1 MANTLTKS
9 ERLSGKTA
17 VSALIHKG
25 RWGVCAPLRYCF
37 TVGNGLEFNRIIVSV
52 PKKFF
57 KRAVKRNLLKR
68 RLREAYRTQ
77 KSLLPSSAGVDLLLS
92 YSSAE
97 ILSSAEIRECVAAVL
112 TQVAARSAAAASNP
126 ASAFEPSFSGRAA
139 ASNPAPDDGKE

>member
-1 MANTLTKS
+1 M
-9 ERLSGKTA
+9 
-17 VSALIHKG
+17 
-25 RWGVCAPLRYCF
+25 
-37 TVGNGLEFNRIIVSV
+37 GNGLGFNRIIVSV

-126 ASAFEPSFSGRAA
+126 AL
-139 ASNPAPDDGKE
+139 DDGKE